1 MRSIFIFFTVILFFS
16 TTFHA
21 EAQSILSKEISIAAN
36 KQPLGKVFDLME
48 QQENFKFAYY
58 SKLVPRDSIIS
69 ISAERATIG
78 DVLDQVLDKRYEYK
92 ETAGFV
98 VLRYAPLELVLIL
111 EKNINIGESCL
122 LSGYVIDAH
131 TNLRIANASVYEK
144 NVLQSTLTNKNG
156 NFLMRIKHTPQPIE
170 LTATKEN
177 YKSVTSMF
185 LPEVVVD
192 EGKKSNLFDYVIGDF
207 SKIEKSGLGR
217 LFISSRQKLQSLNLG
232 GFIAKAPV
240 QFSLVPSI
248 STHGMMNAQIVNN
261 FSLNIIGGYSAGVR
275 GFEIAGLYN
284 INKMNVEALQ
294 LAGLFNTAGG
304 NVTGVQLGGIYNNA
318 MGNLIGIQLSGGH
331 NSLRGSMSGIQ
342 LTSGYNKVEK
352 DAHGVQMS
360 DAYNSVKG
368 TMTGIQLNAG
378 YNNIGKNL
386 YGVQLSAG
394 YNIVKDSL
402 NGLQLTA
409 GYNCVRKNARG
420 LQVGAVNYA
429 RKIDGVQFGIVNVS
443 DTIAGYS
450 IGLLNFKKGGYKK
463 LSASISEIADVNIA
477 IKTGDNK
484 LYTILTAGATAHT
497 KEGQLFSMG
506 VGVGK
511 NIRLT
516 DRIAINP
523 EFTAQYLY
531 LDKWQDANLLIK
543 LDAPITYRVSKH
555 LAFFTGPSLNMYSSE
570 QKDISLPNN
579 TYNFINNRIDGIQ
592 LYKNKNRIG
601 WIGWSFGISLF

>member
-36 KQPLGKVFDLME
+36 RQPLGKVFDLME
-48 QQENFKFAYY
+48 QKENFKFAYY

-69 ISAERATIG
+69 ISAESATIEN
-78 DVLDQVLDKRYEYK
+78 VLDQVLDKRYEYK

-98 VLRYAPLELVLIL
+98 VLRYAPLELILIL

-122 LSGYVIDAH
+122 ITGYVIDAN
-131 TNLRIANASVYEK
+131 TSLRIPNASVYEK

-156 NFLMRIKHTPQPIE
+156 NFVMRIKHTPQPIE

-192 EGKKSNLFDYVIGDF
+192 EGKKSNLLDYVVGDF
-207 SKIEKSGLGR
+207 SNIEKSGLGR

-232 GFIAKAPV
+232 GVIAKAPI
-240 QFSLVPSI
+240 QFSLIPSI

-304 NVTGVQLGGIYNNA
+304 NVTGVQLGGIYNNS

-331 NSLRGSMSGIQ
+331 NSLRGTMNGIQ

-368 TMTGIQLNAG
+368 TMTGIQINAG
-378 YNNIGKNL
+378 YNNIGQNL
-386 YGVQLSAG
+386 YGVQMSAG
-394 YNIVKDSL
+394 YNVIKDSL
-402 NGLQLTA
+402 NGLQFTA
-409 GYNCVRKNARG
+409 GYNSVRKNARG

-463 LSASISEIADVNIA
+463 LSTSTNELTNVNIA

-484 LYTILTAGATAHT
+484 LYTILSAGATAHNN
-497 KEGQLFSMG
+497 EEQLFSMG

-511 NIRLT
+511 NIPLGG
-516 DRIAINP
+516 RISINP
-523 EFTAQYLY
+523 EFTVHYLY
-531 LDKWQDANLLIK
+531 LDKWQDTNLLLK
-543 LDAPITYRVSKH
+543 FDAPITYRIFKR
-555 LAFFTGPSLNMYSSE
+555 LAIFTGPSFNMYSSE
-570 QKDISLPNN
+570 QKDISLPNAA
-579 TYNFINNRIDGIQ
+579 YKFIENRTERFH

-601 WIGWSFGISLF
+601 WIGWSFGITLL